1 MIDQWLKF
9 WRQWMCW
16 WLPGGDQPEKDKPAQ
31 DPNQKTTSTPSE
43 TEAADVDAAATWRP
57 APGEPAV
64 AKPQTDDLTE
74 IKGIGPAIAERLNAL
89 GVRTFAELAAANPEE
104 LAEWIGRRPVTADR
118 VRDWIA
124 EAKKRSS

>member
-1 MIDQWLKF
+1 MFEQWLKV

-16 WLPGGDQPEKDKPAQ
+16 WLPGGDEPERGRPAQ
-31 DPNQKTTSTPSE
+31 GQNQQAIRTASDN
-43 TEAADVDAAATWRP
+43 EAADVDAAATWRP

-64 AKPQTDDLTE
+64 AKPQADDLTV
-74 IKGIGPAIAERLNAL
+74 IRGIGPAIAERLNAL
-89 GVRTFAELAAANPEE
+89 GVRSFAELAAADPED

-124 EAKKRSS
+124 EAKKRS